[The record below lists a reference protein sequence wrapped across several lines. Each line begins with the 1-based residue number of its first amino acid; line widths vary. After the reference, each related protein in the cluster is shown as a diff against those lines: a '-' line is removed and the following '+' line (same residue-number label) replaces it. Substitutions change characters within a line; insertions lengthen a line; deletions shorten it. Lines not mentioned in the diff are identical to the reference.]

1 MPEERR
7 KHNHSINITKAYK
20 SFNID
25 KLIYKERRS
34 TNKSKLLEIKQQ
46 QKAWFSTVFV
56 CLAINAIFL
65 FLAYLGWSNA
75 TI

>member
-7 KHNHSINITKAYK
+7 TGNSINLNKAYK
-20 SFNID
+20 SFDID

-34 TNKSKLLEIKQQ
+34 TNKSKLIEIKQQ
-46 QKAWFSTVFV
+46 QKAWFTTVFI
-56 CLAINAIFL
+56 CLLVNLSFL
-65 FLAYLGWSNA
+65 FLAYLGWTNA

>member
-1 MPEERR
+1 LPEERR
-7 KHNHSINITKAYK
+7 TGNSINLNNAYK
-20 SFNID
+20 RFDID

-46 QKAWFSTVFV
+46 QKAWFTTVFI
-56 CLAINAIFL
+56 CLLVNLSFL
-65 FLAYLGWSNA
+65 FLAYLGWTNA